1 MASRG
6 AELRGPPGAPP
17 PPPYIPVDEFEGAKA
32 GYVFKLGDDGMGYY
46 LELGGPPDPPAPPAR
61 RGDEE
66 AISQAREQHA
76 RYPLHAAAKQ
86 GNLRGLAAALRKAAA
101 DHAAGQPRGGAAGQP
116 SAASA
121 QEATRESLAKGPAS
135 GWIPARSCSCAC

>member
-1 MASRG
+1 
-6 AELRGPPGAPP
+6 
-17 PPPYIPVDEFEGAKA
+17 
-32 GYVFKLGDDGMGYY
+32 MGYY
-46 LELGGPPDPPAPPAR
+46 LELGGPPPGGWRGPPAPPAR

-101 DHAAGQPRGGAAGQP
+101 DHAAGQPRGGAAAQP

-121 QEATRESLAKGPAS
+121 QAPRAS
-135 GWIPARSCSCAC
+135 WICWQWENGGGAAALTGCACFSPYSPPF